1 MKVIFMRHAE
11 SVDDLTDQYGGWLDL
26 ELTPHGRDQ
35 VTGALGSIAGLSEN
49 FEQILHSPLK
59 RAAESAQIVSEGLS
73 IPARELVYLKEK
85 NGYGLLTGLVRSEAH
100 EKYPELVAD
109 FEAGYVFGAEPEA
122 SFAQRVQKAY
132 QLITETGVDT
142 IAVTHGGFLKCLFE
156 QVFDLHYIKAHDA
169 GFVLWDTEQR
179 KILSSSNFEFEEKS

>member
-1 MKVIFMRHAE
+1 
-11 SVDDLTDQYGGWLDL
+11 
-26 ELTPHGRDQ
+26 LTPHGREQ
-35 VTGALGSIAGLSEN
+35 VAGAIGAITGLSEN

-59 RAAESAQIVSEGLS
+59 RASESAEIVGDGLS
-73 IPARELVYLKEK
+73 LPTRELIYLKEK
-85 NGYGLLTGLVRSEAH
+85 NGYGLLTGLVRSEAQ

-122 SFAQRVQKAY
+122 SFVERVQKAY

-156 QVFDLHYIKAHDA
+156 QVFDLRYIKAHDA
-169 GFVLWDTEQR
+169 GFVLWDTEDR
-179 KILSSSNFEFEEKS
+179 KIISSNNFEYEEKS